1 MRRQKSIGHGV
12 VEPKIKR
19 MSQTPNPSSNP
30 LPTWL
35 TTDFSPSFRDLL
47 TSLTWLA
54 VAVGLL
60 LRVLEYT
67 DNRQLYMDEGF
78 ILENFTESPIWDLH
92 TVLKHDQLAP
102 PGFLILERIMVRLP
116 FPVIPSARFI
126 PFVAALA
133 AMFYFPKVARR
144 YLDPRAVPLATAL
157 FALGDYSIYYAS
169 EIKQYSVEVA
179 LALMALGLAARD
191 EDESREEYRKRF
203 TVLAVFGIVAVWFSF
218 PLVFSLAG
226 IGLAGLA
233 TQIHRKD
240 WKHAG
245 LWAAIGL
252 AWLVSFGGC
261 FLVSDRIV
269 TKAPFL
275 RVWWDF
281 AFLRIP
287 PHSMAEAVGVF
298 WQFVNVV
305 VDPTGVVTPA
315 PHVWTG
321 LLGSALGLIGLA
333 ALTKRSPSKAL
344 IVAAPI
350 VFAAAAAALKHYP
363 FHGRLIQFLIPS
375 VLFMLAEG
383 VAVISRRGRIG
394 LGAGTVLSAF
404 LLIQPAGDAVYYRF
418 VQSRARPFDSH
429 GDLHGDLLDELE
441 FRAKEARMQDR

>member
-1 MRRQKSIGHGV
+1 
-12 VEPKIKR
+12 
-19 MSQTPNPSSNP
+19 MSQISRHSNKN
-30 LPTWL
+30 LPTWR
-35 TTDFSPSFRDLL
+35 TTDFSLSIRDVLK
-47 TSLTWLA
+47 SLTWLA

-60 LRVLEYT
+60 LRVLEYA

-78 ILENFTESPIWDLH
+78 ILENFTDSPIWDLH

-102 PGFLILERIMVRLP
+102 PGFLVIERIMVRLP
-116 FPVIPSARFI
+116 LPVVPTARFL

-133 AMFYFPKVARR
+133 TMFYFPKVARR

-179 LALMALGLAARD
+179 LALMALGLAARI
-191 EDESREEYRKRF
+191 EDEGPEERRRRL
-203 TVLAVFGIVAVWFSF
+203 TILAGFGIVGVWFSF
-218 PLVFSLAG
+218 PLIFSLAG

-233 TQIHRKD
+233 TQVQRKD
-240 WKHAG
+240 WKQAG
-245 LWAAIGL
+245 LWTAIGA

-275 RVWWDF
+275 RIWWDF
-281 AFLRIP
+281 SFLRIP
-287 PHSMAEAVGVF
+287 PHSMAEAIGVF

-321 LLGSALGLIGLA
+321 LLGGALGVIGLV
-333 ALTKRSPSKAL
+333 ALIRRSPAKAL
-344 IVAAPI
+344 IVTAPF
-350 VFAAAAAALKHYP
+350 VFAAFAAALKHYP

-375 VLFMLAEG
+375 VVFLLAEG
-383 VAVISRRGRIG
+383 VAVVSRRGRIG
-394 LGAGTVLSAF
+394 FGASVILSAF
-404 LLIQPAGDAVYYRF
+404 LLIQPIGDAVYYRI
-418 VQSRARPFDSH
+418 VQPRARPFDSH
-429 GDLHGDLLDELE
+429 GDLHHDLLDELE
-441 FRAKEARMQDR
+441 LRAKEARLQAR

>member
-1 MRRQKSIGHGV
+1 
-12 VEPKIKR
+12 
-19 MSQTPNPSSNP
+19 MSQTADQPPKNRTS
-30 LPTWL
+30 WR
-35 TTDFSPSFRDLL
+35 TTDFSLSYRDILK
-47 TSLTWLA
+47 SLTWLA

-60 LRVLEYT
+60 LRILEYT

-78 ILENFTESPIWDLH
+78 ILENFTDLPIWDLH
-92 TVLKHDQLAP
+92 TVLLHDQLAP
-102 PGFLILERIMVRLP
+102 PGFLIIERIMVRLP
-116 FPVIPSARFI
+116 LPVVPTARFI

-133 AMFYFPKVARR
+133 TMFYFPKVARR
-144 YLDPRAVPLATAL
+144 YIDPRAVPLATAL

-179 LALMALGLAARD
+179 LALMALGLAARV
-191 EDESREEYRKRF
+191 EDESLEGRRQRL
-203 TVLAVFGIVAVWFSF
+203 TILAVFGIVGVWFSF
-218 PLVFSLAG
+218 PLIFSLAG
-226 IGLAGLA
+226 VGLAGLA
-233 TQIHRKD
+233 TQIRRKD
-240 WKHAG
+240 WNQAG
-245 LWAAIGL
+245 VWVAIGL

-321 LLGSALGLIGLA
+321 LLGGAVGLIGLV
-333 ALTKRSPSKAL
+333 ALTRRSPAKAL
-344 IVAAPI
+344 IVAAPF

-394 LGAGTVLSAF
+394 LGAGVVLSAF
-404 LLIQPAGDAVYYRF
+404 LLIQPAGDAVYYRI
-418 VQSRARPFDSH
+418 VQPRARPFDSH

-441 FRAKEARMQDR
+441 FRAKAARLQGR